1 MLLYDDPD
9 SGLMVERG
17 RGRPPKDGTPNN
29 NSQDGSNTMDEGSHH
44 YSCTQEMRAE
54 INSLRKSLSFSR
66 NSKLVL
72 LLSIASDSMI
82 ELVMMFPEVFFMDV
96 TGCVNRQ
103 KRDFFLMAIKDAA
116 GKVFTGN
123 LTSIPSGKSWV
134 FLTIFSIVFPFLYG
148 KETIKRNR
156 LALTDEDI
164 AEYQTFTS
172 CIKSDEHYKNSTL
185 GLCSFHALWKPYKS
199 NVKPFLP
206 KTSATVIS
214 TIGKEYGK

>member
-9 SGLMVERG
+9 TGLMVERG
-17 RGRPPKDGTPNN
+17 RGRPLKDCTPNN
-29 NSQDGSNTMDEGSHH
+29 DSQNDNEGTHQ
-44 YSCTQEMRAE
+44 YSCTPEMRAE
-54 INSLRKSLSFSR
+54 VNSLRTSLSFSAK
-66 NSKLVL
+66 SKLVL
-72 LLSIASDSMI
+72 LLSIASDAMI

-103 KRDFFLMAIKDAA
+103 KRDFFLMAVKDAA
-116 GKVFTGN
+116 GKVFTAN

-134 FLTIFSIVFPFLYG
+134 FLTIFSIVFAFLYG

-156 LALTDEDI
+156 LGLTDEDI

-172 CIKSDEHYKNSTL
+172 CIKSDEHYKKSTL

-206 KTSATVIS
+206 KRCATVIS